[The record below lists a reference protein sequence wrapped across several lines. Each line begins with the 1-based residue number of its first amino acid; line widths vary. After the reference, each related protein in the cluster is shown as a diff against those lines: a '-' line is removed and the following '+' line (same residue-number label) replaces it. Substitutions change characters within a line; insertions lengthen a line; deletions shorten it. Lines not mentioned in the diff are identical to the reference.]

1 MSRGNTQKKIVGKE
15 APVSEERLSS
25 GGEIPGTADAYA
37 PLHAA
42 LSTPQ
47 SFAEL
52 LAQRP
57 NLTAWLSEY
66 ESIQAEYAA
75 ALRAHG
81 IDLDEKGRAQ
91 EEAAALRA
99 RLQEKGACFRNGG
112 ASIVTGALSDACVA
126 CTGGRGSKTFTL
138 STACNRH
145 CYFCFNANQA
155 DYDTSRVLKTDWQE
169 ELDAFLAKGNVTH
182 VALTGGEPLLHPR
195 EVVAFFQR
203 AHQAF
208 PQAHLR
214 LYTDGDLLS
223 RDLLAQLRAA
233 GLQELRLS
241 VKLDVLDS
249 PEQQDAAID
258 EALARI
264 TQAKCFIRDVMV
276 EMPAIPGTEQ
286 AMRKLLLG
294 LDAAGAFG
302 INLLEFGYPM
312 NDWAEFARRGFTV
325 ANPPFPVAYDYEYA
339 AGLPVAGSE
348 ALCLRLLEFAV
359 DQWLSLGVHYCSL
372 ENKHRDQ
379 ILQQNR
385 QAKLDARTWELDAQ
399 DFFYKTIKVFDA
411 DVALVKQ
418 CLDQQGYPYEQDFEE
433 GSLSFAP
440 RHVQHVAQ
448 VPAVFARSY
457 NVVEQKGKSLVIRE
471 VELEL
476 VENAGLA
483 QSVALQA
490 TEGNDMDIWSLKAS
504 ACELLAFSLRYPTA
518 DVAGAIASGEWAAA
532 AQEIAAALG
541 VTLPADFAA
550 ELVGGVAASD
560 GDVPVCSG
568 ERSAETQEN
577 AQVDALLPALRADA
591 TRLFVGSPEPAVSPF
606 EGVWRAADDGVDPL
620 LFVNP
625 HSMEVERFCH
635 ACGLG
640 RPQGTNEP
648 LDFAP
653 TELELLQYLASLE
666 AGLMEPAEG
675 APATADLPGGSAAA
689 AYGRFL
695 AEHVSTWLPN
705 FAEKLC
711 EQAHHPF
718 YRAAGQL
725 LRAYLPAL

>member
-1 MSRGNTQKKIVGKE
+1 M
-15 APVSEERLSS
+15 SEERLSS
-25 GGEIPGTADAYA
+25 DGGASGAADACA
-37 PLHAA
+37 TSRAV
-42 LSTPQ
+42 LSTSQ
-47 SFAEL
+47 SLAEL

-66 ESIQAEYAA
+66 ESIQAEYVA
-75 ALRAHG
+75 ALRVRG

-112 ASIVTGALSDACVA
+112 ASIVTGSLSDACVA

-155 DYDTSRVLKTDWQE
+155 DYNTSRAPKTTWQD
-169 ELDAFLAKGNVTH
+169 ELDAFLAEGDVTH
-182 VALTGGEPLLHPR
+182 VALTGGEPLLHPH
-195 EVVAFFQR
+195 EAIAFFQR

-214 LYTDGDLLS
+214 LYTDGDLLTS
-223 RDLLAQLRAA
+223 DLLAQLRAV
-233 GLQELRLS
+233 GLRELRLS
-241 VKLDVLDS
+241 VKLDALDS

-258 EALARI
+258 EALARV
-264 TQAKCFIRDVMV
+264 TQAKRFIRDVMV

-286 AMRKLLLG
+286 AMRKLFFG
-294 LDAAGAFG
+294 LDMAGAFG

-312 NDWAEFARRGFTV
+312 NDWVEFARRGFAV

-348 ALCLRLLEFAV
+348 ALCLRLLEFAL
-359 DQWLSLGVHYCSL
+359 DQGLSLGVHYCSL

-379 ILQQNR
+379 VLQQNR

-418 CLDQQGYPYEQDFEE
+418 CLDQQGYPYEQDFDE

-457 NVVEQKGKSLVIRE
+457 NVVEQKGKNLVVRE
-471 VELEL
+471 VKLEL
-476 VENAGLA
+476 VENAGLV

-490 TEGNDMDIWSLKAS
+490 TEGNNMDIWSLKAS

-518 DVAGAIASGEWAAA
+518 DVADALASGEWAAA
-532 AQEIAAALG
+532 AQEIADALG
-541 VTLPADFAA
+541 VALPANFAA
-550 ELVGGVAASD
+550 ELACCSAGS
-560 GDVPVCSG
+560 PVCAG
-568 ERSAETQEN
+568 EGSAEAQEN
-577 AQVDALLPALRADA
+577 TQVDALLHALRADA

-606 EGVWRAADDGVDPL
+606 EGVWRAADDGVDAL

-666 AGLMEPAEG
+666 AGLVEPAEG
-675 APATADLPGGSAAA
+675 APAAADLPGGSAAA
-689 AYGRFL
+689 AYGQFL
-695 AEHVSTWLPN
+695 AEHVSTWLPK

-711 EQAHHPF
+711 EQACHPF
-718 YRAAGQL
+718 YCAAGQL

>member
-1 MSRGNTQKKIVGKE
+1 M
-15 APVSEERLSS
+15 SEERLSVGREALS
-25 GGEIPGTADAYA
+25 AVDVSAASHP
-37 PLHAA
+37 A

-47 SFAEL
+47 SLAEL
-52 LAQRP
+52 LMRRP

-75 ALRAHG
+75 ALREHG

-112 ASIVTGALSDACVA
+112 ASIVMGPLSDACVA

-169 ELDAFLAKGNVTH
+169 ELDAFLAKGDVTH

-195 EVVAFFQR
+195 EAVAFFQR
-203 AHQAF
+203 AHQVF

-214 LYTDGDLLS
+214 LYTDGDLLT

-258 EALARI
+258 EALTRI
-264 TQAKCFIRDVMV
+264 AQAKRFIRDVMV

-294 LDAAGAFG
+294 LDAVGAFG

-348 ALCLRLLEFAV
+348 ALCLRLLEFAL
-359 DQWLSLGVHYCSL
+359 DQGLSLGVHYCSL

-379 ILQQNR
+379 ILQQNN

-399 DFFYKTIKVFDA
+399 DFFYKTMKVFDA

-418 CLDQQGYPYEQDFEE
+418 CLDQQGYPYEQDFDE

-440 RHVQHVAQ
+440 RHVQNVAQ

-471 VELEL
+471 VKLEL
-476 VENAGLA
+476 VENAGLV
-483 QSVALQA
+483 QSVALRA

-504 ACELLAFSLRYPTA
+504 ACELLAFSLRYPAA
-518 DVAGAIASGEWAAA
+518 DVAGAIASGEWTAA
-532 AQEIAAALG
+532 AQEIAAALDIA
-541 VTLPADFAA
+541 LPADFAA
-550 ELVGGVAASD
+550 ELAGGVAASD
-560 GDVPVCSG
+560 SDATVCAGD
-568 ERSAETQEN
+568 ESAETQKD
-577 AQVDALLPALRADA
+577 AQADVLLPALRADA
-591 TRLFVGSPEPAVSPF
+591 TRLFVGWPEPVVSPF

-653 TELELLQYLASLE
+653 TELELLQYLASLV
-666 AGLMEPAEG
+666 AGLVEPAEG
-675 APATADLPGGSAAA
+675 APAAADLPGGSAAA
-689 AYGRFL
+689 AYEQFL

-711 EQAHHPF
+711 EQARHPF

>member
-1 MSRGNTQKKIVGKE
+1 MRLVGKE
-15 APVSEERLSS
+15 HLSVGQEAPS
-25 GGEIPGTADAYA
+25 TADTRATSR
-37 PLHAA
+37 AA
-42 LSTPQ
+42 LLVSQ
-47 SFAEL
+47 SLAEL
-52 LAQRP
+52 LSQRP
-57 NLTAWLSEY
+57 NLAAWLSEY

-75 ALRAHG
+75 ALCARG
-81 IDLDEKGRAQ
+81 VDLDEKDRAQ

-112 ASIVTGALSDACVA
+112 ASIVTGPLSDACVA

-155 DYDTSRVLKTDWQE
+155 DYSTSRALKATWQD
-169 ELDAFLAKGNVTH
+169 ELDAFLAKGDVTH
-182 VALTGGEPLLHPR
+182 VALTGGEPLLHPH
-195 EVVAFFQR
+195 EAVAFFQR

-214 LYTDGDLLS
+214 LYTDGDLLT
-223 RDLLAQLRAA
+223 DELLAQLRDA

-241 VKLDVLDS
+241 VKLDALDS

-258 EALARI
+258 EALSRV
-264 TQAKCFIRDVMV
+264 TQAKRFICDVMV

-348 ALCLRLLEFAV
+348 ALCLRLLEFAL
-359 DQWLSLGVHYCSL
+359 DQGLSLGVHYCSL

-379 ILQQNR
+379 VLQQNR
-385 QAKLDARTWELDAQ
+385 QAKLDARTWELDLQ
-399 DFFYKTIKVFDA
+399 DFFYKTIKVFDT

-418 CLDQQGYPYEQDFEE
+418 CLDQQGYPYEQDFDE

-457 NVVEQKGKSLVIRE
+457 DVIEQKGKSLVVRE
-471 VELEL
+471 VKLEL
-476 VENAGLA
+476 VENAGLV

-490 TEGNDMDIWSLKAS
+490 TEGNNMDIWSLKAS
-504 ACELLAFSLRYPTA
+504 ACELLAFSLRYPTS

-532 AQEIAAALG
+532 AQEIADALG
-541 VTLPADFAA
+541 VALPADFAA
-550 ELVGGVAASD
+550 ELAGGVAASD
-560 GDVPVCSG
+560 GDTPVCTG
-568 ERSAETQEN
+568 RGSAEAQEDVQED
-577 AQVDALLPALRADA
+577 AQVGALLHALRADA

-666 AGLMEPAEG
+666 AGLVEPAEG
-675 APATADLPGGSAAA
+675 APAAADLPGGSATA
-689 AYGRFL
+689 AYGQFL
-695 AEHVSTWLPN
+695 AEHVSTWLPK

-711 EQAHHPF
+711 EQARHPF
-718 YRAAGQL
+718 YCAAGQL

>member
-1 MSRGNTQKKIVGKE
+1 M
-15 APVSEERLSS
+15 SEERLSA
-25 GGEIPGTADAYA
+25 GRE
-37 PLHAA
+37 A
-42 LSTPQ
+42 LSAANVSAASRAVLSSSQ
-47 SFAEL
+47 SLAEL

-57 NLTAWLSEY
+57 NLADWLSEY

-75 ALRAHG
+75 ALRVRG
-81 IDLDEKGRAQ
+81 IDLDEKDRAQ

-112 ASIVTGALSDACVA
+112 ASIVTGALSDACIA
-126 CTGGRGSKTFTL
+126 CTGGCGSKTFTL

-155 DYDTSRVLKTDWQE
+155 DYDTSRALKTDWQE
-169 ELDAFLAKGNVTH
+169 ELDAFLAKGDVTH
-182 VALTGGEPLLHPR
+182 VALTGGEPLLHPH
-195 EVVAFFQR
+195 EAVAFFQR

-214 LYTDGDLLS
+214 LYTDGDLLTS
-223 RDLLAQLRAA
+223 ELLAQLRAA
-233 GLQELRLS
+233 GLRELRLS
-241 VKLDVLDS
+241 VKLDALDS
-249 PEQQDAAID
+249 EAQQNAAID
-258 EALARI
+258 EALARV
-264 TQAKCFIRDVMV
+264 TQAKRFIRDVMV

-294 LDAAGAFG
+294 LDAAGTFG

-312 NDWAEFARRGFTV
+312 NDWAEFARRGFAV

-348 ALCLRLLEFAV
+348 ALCLRLLEFAL
-359 DQWLSLGVHYCSL
+359 DQGISLGVHYCSL

-385 QAKLDARTWELDAQ
+385 LAKLDARTWELDAQ
-399 DFFYKTIKVFDA
+399 DFFYKTIKVFDS

-418 CLDQQGYPYEQDFEE
+418 RLDQQGYPYEWDFEE
-433 GSLSFAP
+433 GCLSFAP

-457 NVVEQKGKSLVIRE
+457 NVVEQKGKSLVVRE
-471 VELEL
+471 VKLEL
-476 VENAGLA
+476 VENAGLV
-483 QSVALQA
+483 QSVALHA

-518 DVAGAIASGEWAAA
+518 DVAGALASGEWTAA
-532 AQEIAAALG
+532 AQEIAAALD

-550 ELVGGVAASD
+550 ELAGDVAASD

-577 AQVDALLPALRADA
+577 AQANTLLSALRADA

-666 AGLMEPAEG
+666 AGLVEPAEG
-675 APATADLPGGSAAA
+675 APAAADLPGGSAAA
-689 AYGRFL
+689 AYGQFL
-695 AEHVSTWLPN
+695 AEHVSTWLPK

-711 EQAHHPF
+711 EQARHPF
-718 YRAAGQL
+718 YCAAGQL
-725 LRAYLPAL
+725 LRAYLPML

>member
-1 MSRGNTQKKIVGKE
+1 MSKDVL
-15 APVSEERLSS
+15 P
-25 GGEIPGTADAYA
+25 ADAQPKGLA
-37 PLHAA
+37 PEAGLGCSATAHTASPVDSSQA
-42 LSTPQ
+42 VSRTTCSAPQ
-47 SFAEL
+47 SLTVL

-57 NLTAWLSEY
+57 NLAAWLSEY
-66 ESIQAEYAA
+66 DSIQADYAN
-75 ALRAHG
+75 ALRARG

-91 EEAAALRA
+91 AEAAALRE
-99 RLQEKGACFRNGG
+99 RLREKGASFRNSG
-112 ASIVTGALSDACVA
+112 ASIVAGALSSACVA

-155 DYDTSRVLKTDWQE
+155 DYDRSRALKAGWQN
-169 ELDAFLAKGNVTH
+169 ELDAFLAKGDVTH

-195 EVVAFFQR
+195 EAVAFFQR

-223 RDLLAQLRAA
+223 DELLAQLRDA

-249 PEQQDAAID
+249 DAQQSAAID

-264 TQAKCFIRDVMV
+264 TQAKRFIRDVMV

-286 AMRKLLLG
+286 AMRKVLLG

-348 ALCLRLLEFAV
+348 ALCLRLLEFAL
-359 DQWLSLGVHYCSL
+359 DQGLSLGVHYCSL

-385 QAKLDARTWELDAQ
+385 LAKLDARTWELDAQ

-440 RHVQHVAQ
+440 RHVWHVAQ

-457 NVVEQKGKSLVIRE
+457 NVVEQKGKSLVVRE
-471 VELEL
+471 VKLEL
-476 VENAGLA
+476 VENAGLM
-483 QSVALQA
+483 QLVALQA

-504 ACELLAFSLRYPTA
+504 ACELLAFSLRYPTV
-518 DVAGAIASGEWAAA
+518 DVAGAVASGEWADAA
-532 AQEIAAALG
+532 REIADVLG
-541 VTLPADFAA
+541 VALPADFAA
-550 ELVGGVAASD
+550 GLAGGVAD
-560 GDVPVCSG
+560 GDGSARVCAD
-568 ERSAETQEN
+568 EDVAE
-577 AQVDALLPALRADA
+577 AQSEALLHALRADA

-666 AGLMEPAEG
+666 AGLVEPAEG
-675 APATADLPGGSAAA
+675 APAAADLPGGSAAA
-689 AYGRFL
+689 AYEQFL
-695 AEHVSTWLPN
+695 TEHVSTWLPH

-711 EQAHHPF
+711 EQARHPF
-718 YRAAGQL
+718 YHAVGQL

>member
-1 MSRGNTQKKIVGKE
+1 M
-15 APVSEERLSS
+15 SEERLSVGREVPS
-25 GGEIPGTADAYA
+25 TVDARTASR
-37 PLHAA
+37 AA
-42 LSTPQ
+42 LSTSQ
-47 SFAEL
+47 SLADL
-52 LAQRP
+52 LARRP

-112 ASIVTGALSDACVA
+112 ASIVTGPLSDACVA

-169 ELDAFLAKGNVTH
+169 ELDAFLAKGDVTH

-195 EVVAFFQR
+195 EAVAFFQH

-214 LYTDGDLLS
+214 LYTDGDLLT
-223 RDLLAQLRAA
+223 RDLLSQLRAA
-233 GLQELRLS
+233 RLQELRLS

-249 PEQQDAAID
+249 LEQQDAAIS
-258 EALARI
+258 EALARV
-264 TQAKCFIRDVMV
+264 TQAKRFIRDVMV

-348 ALCLRLLEFAV
+348 ALCLRLLEFAL
-359 DQWLSLGVHYCSL
+359 DQGFLLGVHYCSL

-418 CLDQQGYPYEQDFEE
+418 CLDQQSYPYEQDFDE

-471 VELEL
+471 VKLEL
-476 VENAGLA
+476 VENAGLM
-483 QSVALQA
+483 QSIALQA
-490 TEGNDMDIWSLKAS
+490 TEGNNMDIWSLKAS

-518 DVAGAIASGEWAAA
+518 DVAGALASGEWTAA
-532 AQEIAAALG
+532 AQEIAATLDVA
-541 VTLPADFAA
+541 LPADFAA
-550 ELVGGVAASD
+550 ELAGGVAASD
-560 GDVPVCSG
+560 GDAPVCAG
-568 ERSAETQEN
+568 EGSAEAQED

-591 TRLFVGSPEPAVSPF
+591 TRLFVGWPEPVVSPF

-653 TELELLQYLASLE
+653 TELELLQYLASLV
-666 AGLMEPAEG
+666 AGLVEPAEG
-675 APATADLPGGSAAA
+675 APAAADLPGGSAAA
-689 AYGRFL
+689 AYEQFMT
-695 AEHVSTWLPN
+695 EHVSTWLPH

-711 EQAHHPF
+711 EQARHPF
-718 YRAAGQL
+718 YRAVGQL

>member
-1 MSRGNTQKKIVGKE
+1 M
-15 APVSEERLSS
+15 SEERLSS
-25 GGEIPGTADAYA
+25 GGGASDAADACA
-37 PLHAA
+37 TLRAV
-42 LSTPQ
+42 LSTSQ
-47 SFAEL
+47 SLAEL

-57 NLTAWLSEY
+57 NLAAWLSEY

-75 ALRAHG
+75 ALCARG
-81 IDLDEKGRAQ
+81 VDLDEKDRAQ

-112 ASIVTGALSDACVA
+112 ASIVAGPLSDACVA

-155 DYDTSRVLKTDWQE
+155 DYSTSRALKTNWQN
-169 ELDAFLAKGNVTH
+169 ELDAFLAKGDVTH
-182 VALTGGEPLLHPR
+182 VALTGGEPLLHPH
-195 EVVAFFQR
+195 EAVAFFRR

-214 LYTDGDLLS
+214 LYTDGDLLTS
-223 RDLLAQLRAA
+223 DLLEQLRAA

-258 EALARI
+258 EALSRV
-264 TQAKCFIRDVMV
+264 TQAKRFIRDVMV

-294 LDAAGAFG
+294 LDAAGVFG

-348 ALCLRLLEFAV
+348 ALCLRLLEFAL
-359 DQWLSLGVHYCSL
+359 DQGLSMGVHYCSL

-385 QAKLDARTWELDAQ
+385 LAKLDARTWELDAQ

-418 CLDQQGYPYEQDFEE
+418 CLDRQGYPYEQDFDE

-440 RHVQHVAQ
+440 RHVQQVAQ

-457 NVVEQKGKSLVIRE
+457 NVIEQKGKSLVVRE
-471 VELEL
+471 VKLEL
-476 VENAGLA
+476 VENAGLV

-490 TEGNDMDIWSLKAS
+490 TEGNNMDIWSLKAS

-518 DVAGAIASGEWAAA
+518 DVAGALASGEWTAA
-532 AQEIAAALG
+532 AQEIAAALD
-541 VTLPADFAA
+541 VALPADFAA
-550 ELVGGVAASD
+550 ELAGGVAAGD
-560 GDVPVCSG
+560 GDATVCAG
-568 ERSAETQEN
+568 EGSAEAQED
-577 AQVDALLPALRADA
+577 AQANTLLHALRADA

-606 EGVWRAADDGVDPL
+606 EGVWRAAGDGVDAL

-666 AGLMEPAEG
+666 AGLVEPAEG

-689 AYGRFL
+689 AYGQFL
-695 AEHVSTWLPN
+695 AEHVSTWLPK

-711 EQAHHPF
+711 EQARHPF
-718 YRAAGQL
+718 YCAAGQL
-725 LRAYLPAL
+725 LRAYLPML

>member
-1 MSRGNTQKKIVGKE
+1 M
-15 APVSEERLSS
+15 SEERLSA
-25 GGEIPGTADAYA
+25 GRE
-37 PLHAA
+37 A
-42 LSTPQ
+42 LSAANVSAASRAVLSSSQ
-47 SFAEL
+47 SLAEL
-52 LAQRP
+52 LVQRP
-57 NLTAWLSEY
+57 NLLAWLSEY

-81 IDLDEKGRAQ
+81 IDLDEKDRAQ

-155 DYDTSRVLKTDWQE
+155 DYDTSRALKAGWQD
-169 ELDAFLAKGNVTH
+169 ELDAFLSKGDVTH
-182 VALTGGEPLLHPR
+182 VALTGGEPLLHPH
-195 EVVAFFQR
+195 EAVAFFQR

-214 LYTDGDLLS
+214 LYTDGDLLTS
-223 RDLLAQLRAA
+223 DLLAQLRAA
-233 GLQELRLS
+233 GLRELRLS

-249 PEQQDAAID
+249 PEQQNAAID
-258 EALARI
+258 EALARV

-348 ALCLRLLEFAV
+348 ALCLRLLEFAL
-359 DQWLSLGVHYCSL
+359 DQGLSLGVHYCSL

-385 QAKLDARTWELDAQ
+385 LAKLDARTWELDAQ

-411 DVALVKQ
+411 DVALVKR
-418 CLDQQGYPYEQDFEE
+418 CLDQQGYPYEQDFDE

-457 NVVEQKGKSLVIRE
+457 NVVEQKGKSLVVRE
-471 VELEL
+471 VKLEL
-476 VENAGLA
+476 VENAGLV

-490 TEGNDMDIWSLKAS
+490 TEGNNMDIWSLKAS
-504 ACELLAFSLRYPTA
+504 ACELLAFSLRYPTS
-518 DVAGAIASGEWAAA
+518 DVAGAVASGEWAAA
-532 AQEIAAALG
+532 AQEIADALG
-541 VTLPADFAA
+541 VALPADFAA
-550 ELVGGVAASD
+550 ELAGCSADAS
-560 GDVPVCSG
+560 VCASEG
-568 ERSAETQEN
+568 SAETQEN
-577 AQVDALLPALRADA
+577 AQENTQVDALLHALRADA

-606 EGVWRAADDGVDPL
+606 EGVWRAADDGVDAL

-666 AGLMEPAEG
+666 AGLVEPAEG

-689 AYGRFL
+689 AYGQFL
-695 AEHVSTWLPN
+695 AEHVSTWLPK

-711 EQAHHPF
+711 EQARHPF
-718 YRAAGQL
+718 YCAAGQL
-725 LRAYLPAL
+725 LRAYLPML

>member
-1 MSRGNTQKKIVGKE
+1 MSKDIL
-15 APVSEERLSS
+15 P
-25 GGEIPGTADAYA
+25 ADAQPQGSA
-37 PLHAA
+37 PEAELGQLATTRAA
-42 LSTPQ
+42 SLADSSQAASCMTCSAPQ
-47 SFAEL
+47 SLTAL
-52 LAQRP
+52 LSQRP
-57 NLTAWLSEY
+57 NLLAWLSEY

-169 ELDAFLAKGNVTH
+169 ELDAFLAKGDVTH
-182 VALTGGEPLLHPR
+182 VALTGGEPLLHPH
-195 EVVAFFQR
+195 EAVAFFQR

-214 LYTDGDLLS
+214 LYTDGDLLT
-223 RDLLAQLRAA
+223 RDLLEQLRTA

-312 NDWAEFARRGFTV
+312 NDWAEFARRGFAV

-348 ALCLRLLEFAV
+348 ALCLRLLEFAL
-359 DQWLSLGVHYCSL
+359 DQGLSLGVHYCSL

-379 ILQQNR
+379 ILQQNN

-433 GSLSFAP
+433 GCLSFAP

-457 NVVEQKGKSLVIRE
+457 NVVEQKGKSLVVRE
-471 VELEL
+471 VKLEL
-476 VENAGLA
+476 VENAGLV
-483 QSVALQA
+483 QSVALHA

-518 DVAGAIASGEWAAA
+518 DVAGAIESGEWTAA
-532 AQEIAAALG
+532 AQEIADALG
-541 VTLPADFAA
+541 VALPADFAA
-550 ELVGGVAASD
+550 GLAGGVAAGNGSARVCA
-560 GDVPVCSG
+560 GEDV
-568 ERSAETQEN
+568 AE
-577 AQVDALLPALRADA
+577 AQSEALLHALRADA
-591 TRLFVGSPEPAVSPF
+591 TRLFVGSPEPVVSPF

-653 TELELLQYLASLE
+653 TELELLQYLASVE
-666 AGLMEPAEG
+666 AGLVEPAEG
-675 APATADLPGGSAAA
+675 APAAADLPGGSAAA
-689 AYGRFL
+689 AYGKFL
-695 AEHVSTWLPN
+695 SEHVSVWMPN

-711 EQAHHPF
+711 DQAHHPF
-718 YRAAGQL
+718 YHAVGQL

>member
-1 MSRGNTQKKIVGKE
+1 MN
-15 APVSEERLSS
+15 EERLSAGREVPS
-25 GGEIPGTADAYA
+25 AADAS
-37 PLHAA
+37 AA
-42 LSTPQ
+42 SCAVLSSSQ
-47 SFAEL
+47 SIAEL
-52 LAQRP
+52 LVQRP
-57 NLTAWLSEY
+57 NLLAWLSEY

-75 ALRAHG
+75 ALRVRG
-81 IDLDEKGRAQ
+81 IDLDEKDRAQ

-112 ASIVTGALSDACVA
+112 ASIVTGALSDACIA
-126 CTGGRGSKTFTL
+126 CTGGCGSKTFTL

-155 DYDTSRVLKTDWQE
+155 DYDTSRALKTDWQE
-169 ELDAFLAKGNVTH
+169 ELDAFLAKGDVTH
-182 VALTGGEPLLHPR
+182 VALTGGEPLLHSH
-195 EVVAFFQR
+195 EAVAFFQR
-203 AHQAF
+203 AHQSF

-214 LYTDGDLLS
+214 LYTDGDLLT
-223 RDLLAQLRAA
+223 RDLLEQLRTA

-312 NDWAEFARRGFTV
+312 NDWAEFARRGFAV
-325 ANPPFPVAYDYEYA
+325 VNPPFPVAYDYEYA

-348 ALCLRLLEFAV
+348 ALCLRLLEFAL
-359 DQWLSLGVHYCSL
+359 DQGLSLGVHYCSL

-379 ILQQNR
+379 ILQQNN

-433 GSLSFAP
+433 GCLSFAP

-476 VENAGLA
+476 VENAGLV

-504 ACELLAFSLRYPTA
+504 ACELSAFSLRYPTA
-518 DVAGAIASGEWAAA
+518 DVAGAIESGEWTAA
-532 AQEIAAALG
+532 AQEIADALG
-541 VTLPADFAA
+541 VALPADFAA
-550 ELVGGVAASD
+550 GLACCSAGS
-560 GDVPVCSG
+560 PVCAG
-568 ERSAETQEN
+568 EGSAETQEN
-577 AQVDALLPALRADA
+577 AQENTQENTQVDALLHALRADA

-606 EGVWRAADDGVDPL
+606 EGVWRAADDGVDAL

-666 AGLMEPAEG
+666 AGLVEPAEG
-675 APATADLPGGSAAA
+675 APAAADLPGGSAAA
-689 AYGRFL
+689 AYGQFL
-695 AEHVSTWLPN
+695 AEHVSTWLPK

-711 EQAHHPF
+711 EQARHPF
-718 YRAAGQL
+718 YCAAGQL
-725 LRAYLPAL
+725 LRAYLPML

>member
-1 MSRGNTQKKIVGKE
+1 M
-15 APVSEERLSS
+15 SEERLSVGQEAPS
-25 GGEIPGTADAYA
+25 TANARA
-37 PLHAA
+37 TSRAA
-42 LSTPQ
+42 LPAPQ
-47 SFAEL
+47 SLASL

-57 NLTAWLSEY
+57 NLAAWLSEY
-66 ESIQAEYAA
+66 ESIQAEYVA
-75 ALRAHG
+75 ALRARG
-81 IDLDEKGRAQ
+81 IDLDEKGREQ
-91 EEAAALRA
+91 EETATLRA

-112 ASIVTGALSDACVA
+112 ASIATGPLSSACVA

-155 DYDTSRVLKTDWQE
+155 DYSTSRALKATWQD
-169 ELDAFLAKGNVTH
+169 ELDAFLTKGDVTH
-182 VALTGGEPLLHPR
+182 VALTGGEPLLHPH
-195 EVVAFFQR
+195 EAVVFFQR
-203 AHQAF
+203 VHQAF

-214 LYTDGDLLS
+214 LYTDGDLLT
-223 RDLLAQLRAA
+223 DELLAQLRDA

-241 VKLDVLDS
+241 VKLDALDS

-264 TQAKCFIRDVMV
+264 TQAKRFVRDVMV

-294 LDAAGAFG
+294 LDTAGAFG

-348 ALCLRLLEFAV
+348 ALCLRLLEFAL
-359 DQWLSLGVHYCSL
+359 DQGFSLGVHYCSL

-411 DVALVKQ
+411 DVALVKR
-418 CLDQQGYPYEQDFEE
+418 CLDQQGYPYEQDFDE

-457 NVVEQKGKSLVIRE
+457 NVVEQKGKSLVVRE
-471 VELEL
+471 VKLEL
-476 VENAGLA
+476 VENAGLV

-490 TEGNDMDIWSLKAS
+490 TEGNNMDIWSLKAS

-532 AQEIAAALG
+532 AQEIADALG
-541 VTLPADFAA
+541 VALPANFAA
-550 ELVGGVAASD
+550 ELAGGVAASD
-560 GDVPVCSG
+560 GDTPVCAG
-568 ERSAETQEN
+568 RGSAEAQEDVQVDTQVDT
-577 AQVDALLPALRADA
+577 QVDALLHALRADA
-591 TRLFVGSPEPAVSPF
+591 TRLFVGSPEPVVSPF

-666 AGLMEPAEG
+666 AGLVEPAEG
-675 APATADLPGGSAAA
+675 APAAADLPGGSATA
-689 AYGRFL
+689 AYGQFL
-695 AEHVSTWLPN
+695 AEHVSTWLPK

-711 EQAHHPF
+711 EQARHPF
-718 YRAAGQL
+718 YCAAGQL
-725 LRAYLPAL
+725 LRAYLLAL

>member
-1 MSRGNTQKKIVGKE
+1 M
-15 APVSEERLSS
+15 SEERLSS
-25 GGEIPGTADAYA
+25 GEEVLSAVDVP
-37 PLHAA
+37 AA
-42 LSTPQ
+42 SRAVLSSSQ
-47 SFAEL
+47 SLAEL

-57 NLTAWLSEY
+57 NLAAWLSEY
-66 ESIQAEYAA
+66 ESIQTEYVA
-75 ALRAHG
+75 ALRARG
-81 IDLDEKGRAQ
+81 VDLDEKGRAQ
-91 EEAAALRA
+91 EEAAALRV

-112 ASIVTGALSDACVA
+112 ASIVTGPLSSACVA

-155 DYDTSRVLKTDWQE
+155 DYSTSRALKTNWQN
-169 ELDAFLAKGNVTH
+169 ELDAFLAKGDVTH
-182 VALTGGEPLLHPR
+182 VALTGGEPLLHPH
-195 EVVAFFQR
+195 EAVAFFQR
-203 AHQAF
+203 VHQAF

-214 LYTDGDLLS
+214 LYTDGDLLT
-223 RDLLAQLRAA
+223 DGLLAQLRDA

-249 PEQQDAAID
+249 KAQQDAAID
-258 EALARI
+258 EASARVA
-264 TQAKCFIRDVMV
+264 QAKRFIRDVMV

-325 ANPPFPVAYDYEYA
+325 ANPLFPVAYDYEYA

-348 ALCLRLLEFAV
+348 ALCLRLLEFAL
-359 DQWLSLGVHYCSL
+359 DQGLSLGVHYCSL

-385 QAKLDARTWELDAQ
+385 LAKLDARTWELDAQ

-411 DVALVKQ
+411 DVALVKR
-418 CLDQQGYPYEQDFEE
+418 CLDQQGYPYEQDFDE

-457 NVVEQKGKSLVIRE
+457 DVIEQKGKSLVVRE
-471 VELEL
+471 VKLEL
-476 VENAGLA
+476 VENAGLV

-490 TEGNDMDIWSLKAS
+490 TEGNNMDIWSLKAS

-518 DVAGAIASGEWAAA
+518 DVAGAVASGEWVAA
-532 AQEIAAALG
+532 AQEIADALG
-541 VTLPADFAA
+541 VALPVDFAA
-550 ELVGGVAASD
+550 ELAGGVSASD
-560 GDVPVCSG
+560 GNATVCAG
-568 ERSAETQEN
+568 EGSAE
-577 AQVDALLPALRADA
+577 AQADAQADALLHAMRADA

-648 LDFAP
+648 LDFVP

-666 AGLMEPAEG
+666 AGLVEPAEG
-675 APATADLPGGSAAA
+675 APAAADLPGGSAAA
-689 AYGRFL
+689 AYGQFL
-695 AEHVSTWLPN
+695 AEHVSTWLPK

-711 EQAHHPF
+711 EQARHPF
-718 YRAAGQL
+718 YCAAGQL
-725 LRAYLPAL
+725 LCAYLPVL